1 MSQCL
6 SVQNPNKDITRR
18 VGQDPI
24 DQQSKRT
31 MRKYVKNIARIIAV
45 IANKPSAQKVRVS
58 EQGTADS
65 HSGDVV
71 MVLNISRVLVDRIM
85 TPQE

>member
-58 EQGTADS
+58 EQG
-65 HSGDVV
+65 GP
-71 MVLNISRVLVDRIM
+71 RIRIPR
-85 TPQE
+85 TSSWS